1 MFQGMTVAATGS
13 QGTDTSIYFKL
24 CSGFQAGLW
33 HLSLYCLRVLVH
45 KEQSTGGVWKAVMMK
60 KSCLTKENIT
70 NGGTRILQVPLASSI
85 NIS

>member
-33 HLSLYCLRVLVH
+33 HLSLSESFGAQGAKHWRSLEGCDDEKVL
-45 KEQSTGGVWKAVMMK
+45 SY
-60 KSCLTKENIT
+60 
-70 NGGTRILQVPLASSI
+70 
-85 NIS
+85 